1 MLILHCKNSERVV
14 SMRKNICIIGPL
26 GAGKSTCTSLLSNDN
41 YISISSGKLIRA
53 TGMNIA
59 DGNLI
64 NDQAVV
70 SLIYT
75 EMQKSTK
82 SVIHDGFPRTAE
94 QGLQF
99 MKLGE
104 HIDLVFYLNLSY
116 ETLIHRVSNRL
127 VCSNPLCQT
136 TYNRNT
142 TVSDN
147 GKYYCK
153 HCHSILTVR
162 QDDNPYA
169 IQKRYN
175 IFQQH
180 LNDIINF
187 CHTYNIPFIE
197 IDAQKPSLDICKEIT
212 SHLK

>member
-1 MLILHCKNSERVV
+1 
-14 SMRKNICIIGPL
+14 MRRNICIIGPL
-26 GAGKSTCTSLLSNDN
+26 GAGKSTCISLLSNDN
-41 YISISSGKLIRA
+41 YTSISSGKLIRA
-53 TGMNIA
+53 TGLNVA

-64 NDQAVV
+64 NDQIVV

-94 QGLQF
+94 QGLEF
-99 MKLGE
+99 IKLGE
-104 HIDLVFYLNLSY
+104 HIDLVICLNLPY
-116 ETLIHRVSNRL
+116 ETLLHRVSNRL
-127 VCSNPLCQT
+127 VCSNPLCQA

-142 TVSDN
+142 EVSDN

-153 HCHSILTVR
+153 RCHSILTVR
-162 QDDNPYA
+162 PDDNSYA

-175 IFQQH
+175 IFQQN
-180 LNDIINF
+180 LNDIIDF
-187 CHTYNIPFIE
+187 CYTYNIPFIE
-197 IDAQKPSLDICKEIT
+197 IDAQKPSADICKEIM